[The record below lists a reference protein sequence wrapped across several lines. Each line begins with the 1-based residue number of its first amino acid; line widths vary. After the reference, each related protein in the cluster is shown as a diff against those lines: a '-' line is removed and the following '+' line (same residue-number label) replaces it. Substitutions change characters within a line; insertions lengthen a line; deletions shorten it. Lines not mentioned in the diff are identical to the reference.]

1 MALPTEEELLKKKP
15 DPTLENDDFAV
26 DIEGD
31 PEIEIEDDTPPA
43 DRNRKPL
50 PEDDKAP
57 TDEELEKYSEDVKR
71 RIGKEIH
78 RYHDERRAKE
88 AVTRERDEAV
98 AAAQKLLQEKKAL
111 ESRYKA
117 GEDAFI
123 NQTKA
128 KVTLSMAE
136 AKRAYKSAYELGDA
150 EAMADAQEK
159 IAEAKLEQQRA
170 EEWSRQATQRKADD
184 EARQAEESVVQR
196 NQQSQERAS
205 EPDPD
210 AVKWAN
216 KNKWFGQDEEMTQF
230 AYGVHAKLVKAGIDP
245 TIDAP
250 EYYQKLDSRMREVF
264 PTFEWEDAPRK
275 QTRTV
280 VAPVTRTSKTA
291 TRIKLTQS
299 QVAVAKR
306 MGITPLQYAVE
317 LAKLSGEK

>member
-1 MALPTEEELLKKKP
+1 MALPNEDDLLKK
-15 DPTLENDDFAV
+15 DPALENDDLSV
-26 DIEGD
+26 EIEGEAEL
-31 PEIEIEDDTPPA
+31 EIVDDTPQA

-98 AAAQKLLQEKKAL
+98 AAAQKLLQEKKTL
-111 ESRYKA
+111 EQRYKA

-123 NQTKA
+123 NQTKE

-136 AKRAYKSAYELGDA
+136 AKREYKTAYELGDA

-159 IAEAKLEQQRA
+159 IAEAKMEQQRA
-170 EEWSRQATQRKADD
+170 EEWSRQAVLRK
-184 EARQAEESVVQR
+184 EESARQAEEDVVQTR
-196 NQQSQERAS
+196 QQSQARAA

-216 KNKWFGQDEEMTQF
+216 KNTWFGQDEEMTQF
-230 AYGVHAKLVKAGIDP
+230 AYGVHAKLVKTGLDP
-245 TIDAP
+245 ATDASD
-250 EYYQKLDSRMREVF
+250 YYKKLDARMREVF
-264 PTFEWEDAPRK
+264 PSYEWGDTQRRQP
-275 QTRTV
+275 TSV
-280 VAPVTRTSKTA
+280 VAPVSRASKTA

-317 LAKLSGEK
+317 LAKLEGK